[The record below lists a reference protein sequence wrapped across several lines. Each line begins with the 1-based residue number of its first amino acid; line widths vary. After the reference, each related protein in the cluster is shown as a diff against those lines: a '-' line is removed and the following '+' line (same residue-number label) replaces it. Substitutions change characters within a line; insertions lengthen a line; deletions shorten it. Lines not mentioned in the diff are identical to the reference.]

1 MKTKPDLGFY
11 KKMLQLAIPI
21 ALQNML
27 SACGVLVD
35 TAMVSGLGNV
45 SISAVSVSGRWN
57 FILELFLF
65 GFCAGAAALIAQYW
79 GMQDKPNIRRTY
91 LITLA
96 CAGACSTLLLIATR
110 FWTPQMLRVFTD
122 EAAVVTA
129 AEPYLKILAF
139 GEIFLS
145 VSMVT
150 NLANRAVG
158 EVKIPFIASSV
169 SVLVNVSL
177 NYCLI
182 YGHFGLPALG
192 LRGAAI
198 ATLISQIC
206 QACISLGLTL
216 VKKTPILP
224 EKGGVTGLDLPF
236 FKKYIKICLP
246 VILNEGLWGLG
257 NSCYAMVLA
266 RQGSDNYAAY
276 AIFNNVTELVFVF
289 FVGVCSACGILL
301 GHVVGAGDLEEGYR
315 TGKRAMILTPI
326 LGAVLGIGV
335 LVFKGPLLA
344 IFPMEKE
351 ITRQLVSNLLTL
363 YALILPLHN
372 IAYTSVVGVFRPGG
386 DTKVGLYLD
395 CACHYCMGIP
405 LIWYLGMKV
414 HIPFLSLVAVM
425 FLCEDIVKTV
435 FCIWYFRSRRWI
447 RRLTVEQ

>member
-1 MKTKPDLGFY
+1 VKKFDLSFY
-11 KKMLQLAIPI
+11 KKMLKLAIPI

-27 SACGVLVD
+27 SACAVLVD
-35 TAMVSGLGNV
+35 TAMVSSLGNV

-79 GMQDKPNIRRTY
+79 GMQDKPAIRRTY
-91 LITLA
+91 LVTLLS
-96 CAGACSTLLLIATR
+96 AGACSTLLLIATR

-122 EAAVVTA
+122 EAAVVEA
-129 AEPYLKILAF
+129 AGPYLRILAF

-150 NLANRAVG
+150 NLANRSVG
-158 EVKIPFIASSV
+158 EVRIPFIASTV
-169 SVLVNVSL
+169 SVLINVL
-177 NYCLI
+177 FNYGLI
-182 YGHFGLPALG
+182 YGNLGMPALG

-206 QACISLGLTL
+206 QCCLTIGLTL
-216 VKKTPILP
+216 AKKSPILP
-224 EKGGVTGLDLPF
+224 VLGEKLGIDLAF

-257 NSCYAMVLA
+257 NSAYAAVLA

-301 GHVVGAGDLEEGYR
+301 GHVVGAGDLEEGYKV
-315 TGKRAMILTPI
+315 GKRAMLLTPVMG
-326 LGAVLGIGV
+326 LVLGIGLM
-335 LVFKGPLLA
+335 LVKNPILA
-344 IFPMEKE
+344 VFPMESE
-351 ITRQLVSNLLTL
+351 ATRQLVSDLLTL
-363 YALILPLHN
+363 YCTILPLHN
-372 IAYTSVVGVFRPGG
+372 IAYTAVVGVFRPGG
-386 DTKVGLYLD
+386 DTRIGLILD
-395 CACHYCMGIP
+395 CVCQYLLGIP
-405 LIWYLGMKV
+405 LVFVLGMVVK
-414 HIPFLSLVAVM
+414 IPFLWLVAAM
-425 FLCEDIVKTV
+425 YLSEDIVKTV
-435 FCIWYFRSRRWI
+435 FCFFYFRSKRWI